1 MAGSIYYFSDRF
13 YKNHPMVG
21 SCSGSLSTVTSL
33 SKLRNKAD
41 GVRLSESK
49 DGTSANHANFT
60 ATAKTGELLESDRET
75 MENSYSSLIIFLLKT
90 GH

>member
-1 MAGSIYYFSDRF
+1 
-13 YKNHPMVG
+13 MVG

-75 MENSYSSLIIFLLKT
+75 MGNSYSSLIIFLLKT